1 MKRTALFYFLLPVF
15 GALPAIAQS
24 VPSYVIHSSKHYR
37 DSGVGNANGRSG
49 SAHMTARA
57 LLGKDGNTIVEVTTG
72 ALDSSATPPGNFK
85 KVQFKALDPDGDA
98 LFAQN
103 FFPTSAGAG
112 LYSFSWPGLYRHE
125 QAQIQGNIAGIDN
138 RDDVVT
144 VVETVKLRPD
154 LTIQNFQ
161 VPASAMVNMPV
172 IIPANVVEL
181 NGDASATTNC
191 VLAINGVK
199 VDQTGNIYVD
209 AAGSVS
215 CAFSYTFKSVGNY
228 TVQVTA
234 TNVAP
239 ADWDTSNNSA
249 SGNINIIDVNTNK
262 AEHGTVSFTDQ
273 NGGFPL
279 SSTLTMQAWKA
290 GVLVYDFGLSSA
302 TTGEQQN
309 MQSEFWSSGCPG
321 TGPGT
326 SNAVPFQFP
335 VDVAYTETMDGA
347 QVFSTKATGITGV
360 SSTYPASV
368 TQCGSPA
375 VSFVVQMG
383 STIADDYVINITSST
398 YYDSGG
404 NALSTTQDV
413 SATRNAGDVTYLSSQ
428 YLCDWFKVCS
438 TTDPSLPFQVLNN
451 NSENKLGTLIPLGS
465 TWVPSLTVTDATGA
479 GFGGNLSVSLLT
491 GQQVAGQP
499 NTCQTTGPDTF
510 GYTRQNCSSSSTNY
524 TLTQGNASY

>member
-1 MKRTALFYFLLPVF
+1 MKRTALFFLLPVL
-15 GALPAIAQS
+15 GVLPAVAQTL
-24 VPSYVIHSSKHYR
+24 PPYVIHSYKHYR
-37 DSGVGNANGRSG
+37 ESGVGNANGRSG
-49 SAHMTARA
+49 SAQMTARA
-57 LLGKDGNTIVEVTTG
+57 LLGQDGNTTIEVTTG
-72 ALDSSATPPGNFK
+72 VLDSTVTPPGNYK
-85 KVQFKALDPDGDA
+85 KVQFKPLDPNGDA

-103 FFPTSAGAG
+103 FFPGSTGGAG
-112 LYSFSWPGLYRHE
+112 FYSFSAPGLYRHQ
-125 QAQIQGNIAGIDN
+125 QAQIQGNITGIDN

-161 VPASAMVNMPV
+161 VPASAMVNKPV

-191 VLAINGVK
+191 LLSIDGTV
-199 VDQTGNIYVD
+199 VDQTGNVYVD
-209 AAGSVS
+209 AGGSVS
-215 CAFSYTFKSVGNY
+215 CAFSYTFKSVGNHSI
-228 TVQVTA
+228 QVTA
-234 TNVAP
+234 SNVVP

-249 SGNINIIDVNTNK
+249 SGNINIIDVNTNT
-262 AEHGTVSFTDQ
+262 AEHGTASFSDQ

-290 GVLVYDFGLSSA
+290 GVLVYDFGSSSSSN
-302 TTGEQQN
+302 GEQQN

-347 QVFSTKATGITGV
+347 QAFATKATGITGV
-360 SSTYPASV
+360 SSTYPASG
-368 TQCGSPA
+368 TFCGSPA
-375 VSFVVQMG
+375 VSYVVQLG

-413 SATRNAGDVTYLSSQ
+413 SATRNAGDVIYLSSQ
-428 YLCDWFKVCS
+428 YLCNWFKVCS
-438 TTDPSLPFQVLNN
+438 TTDPNLPYQVSIN
-451 NSENKLGTLIPLGS
+451 NSENKLGTLIPVGS
-465 TWVPSLTVTDATGA
+465 TWVPSVTVTDATGA
-479 GFGGNLSVSLLT
+479 GFGGNLSVSLLPS
-491 GQQVAGQP
+491 QQVAGQP
-499 NTCQTTGPDTF
+499 NTCRTTGPDSF
-510 GYTRQNCSSSSTNY
+510 GYIRTNCVSSSTNY